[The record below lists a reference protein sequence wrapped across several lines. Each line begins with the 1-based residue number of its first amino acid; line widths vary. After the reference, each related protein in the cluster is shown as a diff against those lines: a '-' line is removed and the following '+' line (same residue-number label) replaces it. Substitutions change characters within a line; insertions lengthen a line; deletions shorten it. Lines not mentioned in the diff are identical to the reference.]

1 MSSDPSLS
9 YEFTLPDGE
18 QILYDFTFD
27 GQRHQLTRA
36 KLTPPPWAQLH
47 CQQCKHCPY
56 QGGSGP
62 KYCPAAVQLSMVVTD
77 LDKLASFEKMQVC
90 IKTPERTIIQSV
102 SAQQAIGSLLGLLFA
117 SSGCPHT
124 EFLLPMARFHSP
136 FSNPEETLWRASS
149 SFLLA
154 QYFRS
159 LNNEKSESLD
169 DLVRRYENLEI
180 LNGAMVKRLKN
191 QVDTDA
197 CLNAIVLLDNYAKMY
212 PLFLEK
218 SLSSLRPLYQSYLHL

>member
-1 MSSDPSLS
+1 MSSDLSLS

-18 QILYDFTFD
+18 QIFYEFAFD
-27 GQRHQLTRA
+27 GQRHQLKRA
-36 KLTPPPWAQLH
+36 KHSPPPWAQLH

-56 QGGSGP
+56 KEGSSP
-62 KYCPAAVQLSMVVTD
+62 KYCPAAVQLSLVVTD
-77 LDKLASFEKMQVC
+77 LDKIASFEHMQVC

-124 EFLLPMARFHSP
+124 EFLLPMAKFHQP
-136 FSNPEETLWRASS
+136 FSTPEETLWRASG

-154 QYFRS
+154 QYFRN

-169 DLVRRYENLEI
+169 DLMRRYGNLEV

-191 QVDTDA
+191 QVDTDS
-197 CLNAIVLLDNYAKMY
+197 CLNAIILLDNYAKMY

-218 SLSSLRPLYQSYLHL
+218 SLVSLRPLYESYFQH